1 MSAIKEDPCGWQ
13 LKCNS
18 LLERNAQ
25 MFQNSLLSDVSFVI
39 IEETEGDGEEQE
51 PSRSEPIPAHKYVLA
66 ISSPVFFAMFYGE
79 IAEKTN
85 SIEIPDA
92 DKDSFIEF
100 LSFLYT
106 DKCELNIESVS
117 VVFYLAKKYMVP
129 SLISHCINYLIK
141 NLTAQNV
148 FSILSLALQFEET
161 HLVNK
166 CWNIVEIQCAEALTS
181 DWFLRVPHSILKDLL
196 SRDTLDVQEITLFK
210 ACSRWAEYQ
219 CRQLGVSITPEEKR
233 KVLGDALDLIRYPVI
248 GEDRFAR
255 DVVQTNLLPH
265 ETTVHVFL
273 MFKNLMKEQRFSKK
287 QRKKRWEIFICN
299 RYSDAKA
306 KYYLPLVK
314 DRDNSGLPDRIAFT
328 VNKRI
333 MIHGVR
339 LFGEHTGE
347 KYKVK
352 LDISDNNNE
361 IVGSKEGDFSSKV
374 MNYQEKGLY
383 VFDVFFNDPVEVKI
397 GTRYTLAA
405 LLEGPRTCYAI
416 NASSSVDASGVIFT
430 FFDVD
435 NSYSET
441 SVRTGQFMN
450 LFFSLIVPEQAVKTE
465 SPNEKRSSISK
476 AR

>member
-1 MSAIKEDPCGWQ
+1 M
-13 LKCNS
+13 L
-18 LLERNAQ
+18 
-25 MFQNSLLSDVSFVI
+25 QNSLLSDVSFVI
-39 IEETEGDGEEQE
+39 IEEGDGEDQE
-51 PSRSEPIPAHKYVLA
+51 PTRSEPIPAHKYVLA

-79 IAEKTN
+79 IAEKKN
-85 SIEIPDA
+85 SIEIPDS
-92 DKDSFIEF
+92 DKDSFVQF
-100 LSFLYT
+100 LNFLYT
-106 DKCELNIESVS
+106 DKCELNMDSVS

-129 SLISHCINYLIK
+129 SLINHCINYLIK

-166 CWNIVEIQCAEALTS
+166 CWNIVEIQCSEALTS
-181 DWFLRVPHSILKDLL
+181 DGFLRVPHSILKDLL

-210 ACSRWAEYQ
+210 ACSRWADYQ
-219 CRQLGVSITPEEKR
+219 CGQLGVPVSPEEKR

-287 QRKKRWEIFICN
+287 QRKKRWEIFVCN
-299 RYSDAKA
+299 RYSDHKA

-361 IVGSKEGDFSSKV
+361 VVGSKEGDFHSKV

-450 LFFSLIVPEQAVKTE
+450 LFFSLIAPDQVAKTE
-465 SPNEKRSSISK
+465 SPIEKRLSINK

>member
-1 MSAIKEDPCGWQ
+1 MSAIKEDPSGWQ

-18 LLERNAQ
+18 LLERNSQ
-25 MFQNSLLSDVSFVI
+25 MLNNSLLSDVSFVVV
-39 IEETEGDGEEQE
+39 EDEAA
-51 PSRSEPIPAHKYVLA
+51 PNEPIPAHKYILA

-85 SIEIPDA
+85 TIKIPDS
-92 DKDSFIEF
+92 DNDSFVQF

-106 DKCELNIESVS
+106 DKCSLTMDSVS
-117 VVFYLAKKYMVP
+117 RVFYLAKKYMVP
-129 SLISHCINYLIK
+129 ALISHCIDFLIK

-148 FSILSLALQFEET
+148 FSILPLALQFEESQ
-161 HLVNK
+161 LVNK
-166 CWNIVEIQCAEALTS
+166 CWNIVEIQCTEAITS
-181 DWFLRVPHSILKDLL
+181 EDFLRVSHSILKELL
-196 SRDTLDVQEITLFK
+196 NRDTLDVQEITLFK
-210 ACSRWAEYQ
+210 ACAKWADHQ
-219 CRQLGVSITPEEKR
+219 CRRKNLANTPEEKR
-233 KVLGDALDLIRYPVI
+233 KLLGDALFMIRYPVI

-265 ETTVHVFL
+265 EATVHVFL
-273 MFKNLMKEQRFSKK
+273 LFKGLTTEQRFSKK
-287 QRKKRWEIFICN
+287 PRKKRWEIVVCN
-299 RYSDAKA
+299 RYHDSKA

-314 DRDNSGLPDRIAFT
+314 DRDNSGLPDRVAFT
-328 VNKRI
+328 VNKKI

-352 LDISDNNNE
+352 LEISDNNNE
-361 IVGSKEGDFSSKV
+361 VVGFKEGDFVSKV

-383 VFDVFFNDPVEVKI
+383 VFDVFFNDPVEIKI

-416 NASSSVDASGVIFT
+416 NASSSVETNGVIFT

-450 LFFSLIVPEQAVKTE
+450 LFFSHFVLDAADTVVPALKS
-465 SPNEKRSSISK
+465 SPDSK
-476 AR
+476 SRKDN

>member
-1 MSAIKEDPCGWQ
+1 MSAIKEDPDGWQ
-13 LKCNS
+13 LKCNT
-18 LLERNAQ
+18 LLERNSQ
-25 MFQNSLLSDVSFVI
+25 MFRNPLLSDVSFTVI
-39 IEETEGDGEEQE
+39 DEE
-51 PSRSEPIPAHKYVLA
+51 SCASEPIPAHKYVLA

-79 IAEKTN
+79 IAEKTDT
-85 SIEIPDA
+85 IKIPDS
-92 DKDSFIEF
+92 DKESFIQF
-100 LSFLYT
+100 LNFLYT
-106 DKCELNIESVS
+106 DQCLLTVESVS

-129 SLISHCINYLIK
+129 ALITHCIDFLIK

-148 FSILSLALQFEET
+148 FSILPLALQFEET
-161 HLVNK
+161 QLVNK
-166 CWNIVEIQCAEALTS
+166 CWNIIEIQCTEAISS
-181 DWFLRVPHSILKDLL
+181 DGFLAVSHSILKELL
-196 SRDTLDVQEITLFK
+196 NRDTLDVQEITLFK
-210 ACSRWAEYQ
+210 ACARWADYQ
-219 CRQLGVSITPEEKR
+219 CKKEGFPCTPEEKR
-233 KVLGDALDLIRYPVI
+233 KVLGDALLLIRYPVM

-265 ETTVHVFL
+265 EATVHVFL
-273 MFKNLMKEQRFSKK
+273 TFKNLAKEQRFSRK
-287 QRKKRWEIFICN
+287 QRKKRWEIVVCN
-299 RYSDAKA
+299 RYSDVKA

-314 DRDNSGLPDRIAFT
+314 DRDNSGLPDRLAFT
-328 VNKRI
+328 VNKKI

-352 LDISDNNNE
+352 LEISDNNNDV
-361 IVGSKEGDFSSKV
+361 VGSKEGDFVSKV

-383 VFDVFFNDPVEVKI
+383 VFDVFFNDPVEIKI

-450 LFFSLIVPEQAVKTE
+450 LFFSLIMPEHAVKSEPTVKTVP
-465 SPNEKRSSISK
+465 SVGNRSRK
-476 AR
+476 D

>member
-1 MSAIKEDPCGWQ
+1 MSAIKEDPSGWQ
-13 LKCNS
+13 LKCGS
-18 LLERNAQ
+18 LLERNSQ
-25 MFQNSLLSDVSFVI
+25 MLTNSLLSDVSFVVVDD
-39 IEETEGDGEEQE
+39 EA
-51 PSRSEPIPAHKYVLA
+51 SRSEPIPAHKYILA

-79 IAEKTN
+79 IAEKSQ
-85 SIEIPDA
+85 SIDIPDS
-92 DKDSFIEF
+92 DKDSFVQF

-106 DKCELNIESVS
+106 DKCTSLTMDSVS
-117 VVFYLAKKYMVP
+117 RVFYLAKKYMVP
-129 SLISHCINYLIK
+129 ALISHCIDFLIK

-148 FSILSLALQFEET
+148 FSILPLALQFEESQ
-161 HLVNK
+161 LVNK
-166 CWNIVEIQCAEALTS
+166 CWNIVEIQCTEAITS
-181 DWFLRVPHSILKDLL
+181 EDFLLVSHSILKELL
-196 SRDTLDVQEITLFK
+196 NRDTLDVQEITLFK
-210 ACSRWAEYQ
+210 ACAKWAEHQ
-219 CRQLGVSITPEEKR
+219 CRHQKLPNTAEEKR
-233 KVLGDALDLIRYPVI
+233 KLLGDALFMIRYPVI

-265 ETTVHVFL
+265 EATVHVFL
-273 MFKNLMKEQRFSKK
+273 TFKNLAKEQRFSKK
-287 QRKKRWEIFICN
+287 QRKKRWEIVVCN

-328 VNKRI
+328 VNKKI

-352 LDISDNNNE
+352 LEISDNNNE
-361 IVGSKEGDFSSKV
+361 IVGFKEGDFVSKV

-383 VFDVFFNDPVEVKI
+383 VFDVFFNDPVEIKI

-405 LLEGPRTCYAI
+405 LLIGPRTCYAI
-416 NASSSVDASGVIFT
+416 NASSAVEANGVTFT

-450 LFFSLIVPEQAVKTE
+450 LFFSHFVPETVAATVVKAE
-465 SPNEKRSSISK
+465 SPSPSSK
-476 AR
+476 TRKE

>member
-1 MSAIKEDPCGWQ
+1 MSAIKEDPSGWQ
-13 LKCNS
+13 LKCNT
-18 LLERNAQ
+18 LLERNGQ
-25 MFQNSLLSDVSFVI
+25 MLRNSLLSDISFVI
-39 IEETEGDGEEQE
+39 VEENDGQDANAGRT
-51 PSRSEPIPAHKYVLA
+51 RSEEIPAHKYVLA

-85 SIEIPDA
+85 VIDIPDA
-92 DKDSFIEF
+92 DKDSFVQF
-100 LSFLYT
+100 LSYLYT
-106 DKCELNIESVS
+106 DKCELNMESVS
-117 VVFYLAKKYMVP
+117 TVFYLAKKYLVP
-129 SLISHCINYLIK
+129 SLINHCINYLIK

-148 FSILSLALQFEET
+148 FSILCLAMQFEET
-161 HLVNK
+161 QLVNK
-166 CWNIVEIQCAEALTS
+166 CWNIVEIQCTEALTS
-181 DWFLRVPHSILKDLL
+181 DGFLRISLTILKDLL

-219 CRQLGVSITPEEKR
+219 CVQLGVPVNSEEKR
-233 KVLGDALDLIRYPVI
+233 KVLGDALDLIRYLAI

-287 QRKKRWEIFICN
+287 PRKKRWEILTCN
-299 RYSDAKA
+299 RYSDSKA

-361 IVGSKEGDFSSKV
+361 IVGSKEGDFYSKV

-383 VFDVFFNDPVEVKI
+383 VFDVFFSDPVEVKMEQGI
-397 GTRYTLAA
+397 LWQHCFKAHEHVMLSM
-405 LLEGPRTCYAI
+405 LLHQWMLTV
-416 NASSSVDASGVIFT
+416 SSL
-430 FFDVD
+430 
-435 NSYSET
+435 
-441 SVRTGQFMN
+441 
-450 LFFSLIVPEQAVKTE
+450 LFLMWTTLIVKPV
-465 SPNEKRSSISK
+465 
-476 AR
+476 